1 VAPVVRQGARILLR
15 KQFFEHSLIR
25 LMSLFF
31 LHGPA
36 ALSEFR
42 RMALLERCRA
52 MCPAISGLQARF
64 FYTAAHTAA
73 SQTEVDAL
81 GERLA
86 RVLDIDG
93 DVVDPL
99 VEDVA
104 IELRVGPRPG
114 TISPWS
120 SKATDILH
128 NCGLDAINRVERG
141 IAYGFTGST
150 DLTVAGLENIQP
162 LLHDRMTEAFIS
174 DPDLLF
180 AAVSPRA
187 LSRVALMSRGRSALE
202 EANREMGLA
211 MSEAE
216 VTYFYE
222 AFVSLQRD
230 PTDVE
235 LVMFANVNSEHCR
248 HKIFN
253 AGWTIDDDRL
263 DLSLFDMIRNT
274 HRLHPE
280 HTVVAY
286 NDNSA
291 VIEGFD
297 TEVLRPGSADG
308 HTYSFTALRSHIVCK
323 VETHNHP
330 TAISP
335 YPGASTGVGG
345 EIRDEGATGIGAAS
359 QAGLCAFFT
368 SHLHIDG
375 FQQPWEQE
383 YAEFPTRLATPL
395 QIMTEGPIG
404 GAAFGNEF
412 GRPNILGLFRTF
424 EQVTSAGSHRGYH
437 KPIMVAGGIGLID
450 EEHVE
455 KKTPAAGDCVIQIG
469 GPAMLIGLGGGYAS
483 SMDTGSN
490 VEDLDFASVQ
500 RENPEMER
508 RCQELISRCV
518 GLGAANPIIT
528 IHDVGAGGLSNA
540 CPELISE
547 SGASFELRAI
557 HNDDPGMSPMELW
570 CNEAQERY
578 VLVVGRADL
587 ERFQALAERERCP
600 VAVIGGVGE
609 DATLSL
615 LDSSFE
621 ETPIEAL
628 PLDIILGKPPR
639 MERDVRRQTQI
650 LDALDLSGVHADT
663 AALRVLRFPAVA
675 AKTFLI
681 TIADRTVT
689 GLIARDQMVGP
700 HQTPL
705 ADVAVTANSFK
716 SFTGSAM
723 AMGERTPAAIIDGP
737 ASGRLAVA
745 EAVTNIAAA
754 EIGEIERIKLSA
766 NWMCGCGEE
775 GEDARLYDTVKAL
788 GMEFCPAAGLSI
800 PVGKDSLSMRT
811 LWEDGHGESHKVVAP
826 LSLVVS
832 AFAPVRDIRRTV
844 TPDLKPVADSQL
856 LLVDLGRGRNRLGAS
871 CLAQV
876 YEQLGDECADVD
888 PTDLRSLFAAVQEM
902 VAAELLLAYHDRSDG
917 GLFAT
922 LAEMAFGCRCG
933 LDLNLSELGEEPL
946 NILFAEEVGVVIQ
959 YRQGDEGRILGIL
972 AKAGLAACSFELG
985 TPVDDDRIRLSHG
998 DDLVIDESASA
1009 LRAAWNELTYQMQ
1022 AQRDN
1027 PDCARQEFES
1037 ISDTADPG
1045 LNPHVSFDVDQ
1056 LATSVISTR
1065 RPTVAILREQG
1076 INGQVEMAAAFDAAG
1091 CEAVDVTMTDLIA
1104 GRTDLSRFQ
1113 GLAVCGG
1120 FSYGDVLGAGAG
1132 WARSILFDARL
1143 RDQFA
1148 AFFERPDS
1156 FSLGVCNGCQM
1167 LSLLGELIPGSEGW
1181 PRFLRNTSEQFEA
1194 RLVTVEILESSS
1206 VLLTGMS
1213 GSRLPIAVAH
1223 GEGRVEFGNSA
1234 DMALLGGRSQLG
1246 AVYVDNDGSV
1256 TERYPLNPN
1265 GSPGGITALSSRD
1278 GRVTLMMPHPERVF
1292 RTVQLSWR
1300 PDNWDASGFS
1310 PWIQLFRNA
1319 TTFCGQA

>member
-1 VAPVVRQGARILLR
+1 MP
-15 KQFFEHSLIR
+15 
-25 LMSLFF
+25 LFF
-31 LHGPA
+31 DGPA

-42 RMALLERCRA
+42 RVALLERCRV
-52 MCPAISGLQARF
+52 ISPSISDLRARF
-64 FYTAAHTAA
+64 FYIAAHTAG
-73 SQTEVDAL
+73 SRTEVAAL
-81 GERLA
+81 RERLA
-86 RVLDIDG
+86 RVLDVDG
-93 DVVDPL
+93 DARVNPPGDAA
-99 VEDVA
+99 A
-104 IELRVGPRPG
+104 IELRVSPRPG
-114 TISPWS
+114 TTSPWS

-128 NCGLDAINRVERG
+128 NCGLDAVIRVERG
-141 IAYGFTGST
+141 TSYTLVGDS
-150 DLTVAGLENIQP
+150 DLTVAALDMVKP

-174 DPDLLF
+174 DPGRLF
-180 AAVSPRA
+180 SELSPRT
-187 LSRVALMSRGRSALE
+187 LTRVPLMASGRGALE
-202 EANREMGLA
+202 KANEEMGLA
-211 MSEAE
+211 MSDEE
-216 VTYFYE
+216 VSYFYD
-222 AFVSLQRD
+222 AFVALRRD

-253 AGWTIDDDRL
+253 AGWTIDGQRRDQ
-263 DLSLFDMIRNT
+263 SLFDMIRNT
-274 HRLHPE
+274 HHQHPE

-297 TEVLRPGSADG
+297 GEILRSGGNDRFVYRFRPG
-308 HTYSFTALRSHIVCK
+308 RNHIVCK

-345 EIRDEGATGIGAAS
+345 EIRDEGATGTGAAS

-375 FQQPWEQE
+375 HCQPWERQ
-383 YAEFPTRLATPL
+383 YAEFPSRLATPL

-412 GRPNILGLFRTF
+412 GRPNILGVFRTF
-424 EQVTSAGSHRGYH
+424 EQTVAGTHRGYH

-450 EEHVE
+450 EMHVE
-455 KKTPAAGDCVIQIG
+455 KKTPSSGDCIIQIG

-500 RENPEMER
+500 RDNPEMER

-518 GLGAANPIIT
+518 GLGAENPIVS

-547 SGASFELRAI
+547 AGATFELRAI
-557 HNDDPGMSPMELW
+557 HSDDPGMSPMELW

-578 VLVVGRADL
+578 VLVVARADL
-587 ERFQALAERERCP
+587 ERFESLAERERCP
-600 VAVIGGVGE
+600 VAVIGEVGGGG
-609 DATLSL
+609 TLSL
-615 LDSSFE
+615 RDSAFAE
-621 ETPIEAL
+621 VPIEEL
-628 PLDIILGKPPR
+628 PLDVILGKPPR
-639 MERDVRRQTQI
+639 MERDVRRQTESPEM
-650 LDALDLSGVHADT
+650 LDLSSVEPAE
-663 AALRVLRFPAVA
+663 AARRVLRFPAVA

-689 GLIARDQMVGP
+689 GLIARDQMVGR
-700 HQTPL
+700 HQTPI
-705 ADVAVTANSFK
+705 ADVAVTASSFK
-716 SFTGSAM
+716 AFTGSAM
-723 AMGERTPAAIIDGP
+723 AMGERTPVGIVDGP
-737 ASGRLAVA
+737 ASGRLAIA

-754 EIGEIERIKLSA
+754 PIGEIERIKLSA

-775 GEDARLYDTVKAL
+775 GEDARLYDTVEAV

-811 LWEDGHGESHKVVAP
+811 VWVDGDGLPHKVVAP
-826 LSLVVS
+826 LSLVIS
-832 AFAPVRDIRRTV
+832 AFAPVRDIRQTV
-844 TPDLKPVADSQL
+844 TPDLKPVADSRL

-888 PTDLRSLFAAVQEM
+888 PSDLKSLFSAIQEM
-902 VAAELLLAYHDRSDG
+902 VSSGLLLAYHDRSDG
-917 GLFAT
+917 GLFVT
-922 LAEMAFGCRCG
+922 VAEMAFGGRTG
-933 LDLNLSELGEEPL
+933 LDLDVSELGDDPL
-946 NILFAEEVGVVIQ
+946 SILFAEEVGAVIQ
-959 YRQGDEGRILGIL
+959 YRSSDASQVLSILE
-972 AKAGLAACSFELG
+972 KAGLAGCAFELG
-985 TPVDDDRIRLSHG
+985 APSADGRMRLSYR
-998 DDLVIDESASA
+998 DELVIDDSTSD
-1009 LRAAWNELTYQMQ
+1009 LQSVWSELTYHMQ

-1027 PDCARQEFES
+1027 PECAREEFES
-1037 ISDTADPG
+1037 VADSDDPG
-1045 LNPHVSFDVDQ
+1045 LNPHVSFDVDL
-1056 LATSVISTR
+1056 LATGVIESAR
-1065 RPTVAILREQG
+1065 RPSVAILREQG

-1113 GLAVCGG
+1113 GLAACGG

-1132 WARSILFDARL
+1132 WARSILFDNKL

-1148 AFFERPDS
+1148 AFFERHDS
-1156 FSLGVCNGCQM
+1156 FTLGVCNGCQM
-1167 LSLLGELIPGSEGW
+1167 LSLLDELIPGTQNW
-1181 PRFLRNTSEQFEA
+1181 PRFLRNRSEQFEA
-1194 RLVTVEILESSS
+1194 RLVTVEILESRS
-1206 VLLTGMS
+1206 VLFAGMA

-1223 GEGRVEFGNSA
+1223 GEGRVECGDSGDLELLKSRRQLSA
-1234 DMALLGGRSQLG
+1234 R
-1246 AVYVDNDGSV
+1246 YVDNGGSA
-1256 TERYPLNPN
+1256 TERYPFNPN
-1265 GSPGGITALSSRD
+1265 GSPGGITALANLD

-1292 RTVQLSWR
+1292 RTTQLSWH
-1300 PDNWDASGFS
+1300 PDDWDPSGFS
-1310 PWIQLFRNA
+1310 PWLQLFCNA
-1319 TTFCGQA
+1319 AAFARQS